1 MDILFLKLII
11 IIFLLSTIQS
21 IVGVG
26 LLIIGTPILL
36 AYNFDFF
43 IILQILLPCSLMVN
57 FYHLFFKNKKRVSIS
72 FKKIFLIYCLPFVP
86 LGLILIYSLKDLINF
101 KILIGFLILIILFF
115 KKIYK
120 VRKIS
125 KIKKRFILVFIGLF
139 HGLTNLGGTLLSL
152 FLLINNNNNNNNNNN
167 IKIKKEI
174 DFGYLCLAGIQYLF
188 LIFYLN
194 GEFEIKNIILIM
206 TSFVSCLIGN
216 KINKYINQN
225 KYSGLLNAM
234 IFISAI
240 IAIASNF
247 K

>member
-43 IILQILLPCSLMVN
+43 KILQILLPCSLMVN
-57 FYHLFFKNKKRVSIS
+57 FYHLFFKNKKRVPIS

-120 VRKIS
+120 VRKIT
-125 KIKKRFILVFIGLF
+125 KIKKKFILVFIGLF

-152 FLLINNNNNNNNNNN
+152 FLLINNNN

-174 DFGYLCLAGIQYLF
+174 DYGYLCLAGIQYLF
-188 LIFYLN
+188 LIFFLN

-206 TSFVSCLIGN
+206 TSFVSCLISN

-225 KYSGLLNAM
+225 KYSGLLDTM

>member
-1 MDILFLKLII
+1 MDILFFKLII

-43 IILQILLPCSLMVN
+43 IVLQILLPCSLMVN
-57 FYHLFFKNKKRVSIS
+57 FYQLIVKNKKKVSIS

-86 LGLILIYSLKDLINF
+86 LGLITIYSLKELINF
-101 KILIGFLILIILFF
+101 KILIGSFILIILIF

-120 VRKIS
+120 IKKID
-125 KIKKRFILVFIGLF
+125 KIKKRFILIFIGLF

-152 FLLINNNNNNNNNNN
+152 FLLINNNNNNN
-167 IKIKKEI
+167 KIKKEI
-174 DFGYLCLAGIQYLF
+174 DYGYLYLAGCQYLF
-188 LIFYLN
+188 LIFFLD
-194 GEFEIKNIILIM
+194 GKFEIKNIILIII
-206 TSFVSCLIGN
+206 SFISCLIGN

-225 KYSGLLNAM
+225 KFSILLNAM
-234 IFISAI
+234 IFMSAI
-240 IAIASNF
+240 IAIISNF

>member
-43 IILQILLPCSLMVN
+43 IVLQILLPCSLMVN
-57 FYHLFFKNKKRVSIS
+57 FYQLIFKNKKKVSLS
-72 FKKIFLIYCLPFVP
+72 FKKIFLIYCVPFVP

-101 KILIGFLILIILFF
+101 KILIGFLILIILIF

-120 VRKIS
+120 IKKIN
-125 KIKKRFILVFIGLF
+125 KIKKRFILIFIGLF

-152 FLLINNNNNNNNNNN
+152 FLLINNNNNN
-167 IKIKKEI
+167 KIKKEI
-174 DFGYLCLAGIQYLF
+174 DYGYLCLAGCQYLF
-188 LIFYLN
+188 LIFFLN
-194 GEFEIKNIILIM
+194 GKFEIKNIILIL

-225 KYSGLLNAM
+225 KFIILLNVM
-234 IFISAI
+234 ICMSAI
-240 IAIASNF
+240 IAIISNF

>member
-1 MDILFLKLII
+1 MDILFFKLII

-43 IILQILLPCSLMVN
+43 IVLQILLPCSLMVN
-57 FYHLFFKNKKRVSIS
+57 FYQLIVKNKKKVSIS

-86 LGLILIYSLKDLINF
+86 LGLITIYSLKELINF
-101 KILIGFLILIILFF
+101 KILIGSFILIILIF

-120 VRKIS
+120 IKKID
-125 KIKKRFILVFIGLF
+125 KIKKRFILIFIGLF

-152 FLLINNNNNNNNNNN
+152 FLLINNNNNN
-167 IKIKKEI
+167 KIKKEI
-174 DFGYLCLAGIQYLF
+174 DYGYLYLAGCQYLF
-188 LIFYLN
+188 LIFFLD
-194 GEFEIKNIILIM
+194 GKFEIKNIILIII
-206 TSFVSCLIGN
+206 SFISCLIGN

-225 KYSGLLNAM
+225 KFSILLNAM
-234 IFISAI
+234 IFMSAI
-240 IAIASNF
+240 IAIISNF

>member
-21 IVGVG
+21 IVGIG

-43 IILQILLPCSLMVN
+43 IVLQILLPCSLMVN
-57 FYHLFFKNKKRVSIS
+57 FYQLIFKNKKKVSVS

-86 LGLILIYSLKDLINF
+86 LGLILIYSLKDLVNF
-101 KILIGFLILIILFF
+101 KILIGFLILIILIF

-120 VRKIS
+120 IKKIN
-125 KIKKRFILVFIGLF
+125 KIKKRFILIFIGFF

-152 FLLINNNNNNNNNNN
+152 FLLINNNKNNN
-167 IKIKKEI
+167 KIKKEI
-174 DFGYLCLAGIQYLF
+174 DYGYLCLAGCQYLF
-188 LIFYLN
+188 LIFFLN
-194 GEFEIKNIILIM
+194 GKFEIKNIILILI
-206 TSFVSCLIGN
+206 SFVSCLIGN

-225 KYSGLLNAM
+225 KFINLLNVM
-234 IFISAI
+234 ISISAI
-240 IAIASNF
+240 IAIISNF

>member
-1 MDILFLKLII
+1 MDILFFKLII

-43 IILQILLPCSLMVN
+43 IVLQILLPCSLMVN
-57 FYHLFFKNKKRVSIS
+57 FYQLIVKNKKKVSIS

-86 LGLILIYSLKDLINF
+86 LGLIIIYSLKELINF
-101 KILIGFLILIILFF
+101 KILIGSFILIILIF

-120 VRKIS
+120 IKKID
-125 KIKKRFILVFIGLF
+125 KIKKRFILIFIGLF

-152 FLLINNNNNNNNNNN
+152 FLLINNNNNNN
-167 IKIKKEI
+167 KIKKEI
-174 DFGYLCLAGIQYLF
+174 DYGYLYLAGCQYLF
-188 LIFYLN
+188 LIFFLD
-194 GEFEIKNIILIM
+194 GKFEIKNIILIII
-206 TSFVSCLIGN
+206 SFISCLIGN

-225 KYSGLLNAM
+225 KFSILLNAM
-234 IFISAI
+234 IFMSAI
-240 IAIASNF
+240 IAIISNF

>member
-11 IIFLLSTIQS
+11 IIFLLSAIQS

-43 IILQILLPCSLMVN
+43 IILQIILPCSLMVN

-101 KILIGFLILIILFF
+101 KILIGFLILIILFL

-120 VRKIS
+120 VRKIT

-152 FLLINNNNNNNNNNN
+152 FLLINNNNN

-174 DFGYLCLAGIQYLF
+174 DYGYLCLAGIQYLF
-188 LIFYLN
+188 LIFFLN

-206 TSFVSCLIGN
+206 TSFVSCLISN

-225 KYSGLLNAM
+225 KYSGLLNTM

>member
-21 IVGVG
+21 IAGVG

-57 FYHLFFKNKKRVSIS
+57 FYQLFFKNKKRVSIS

-101 KILIGFLILIILFF
+101 KILIGFLILIILIF

-120 VRKIS
+120 VRKIT

-152 FLLINNNNNNNNNNN
+152 FLLINNNNNNN

-174 DFGYLCLAGIQYLF
+174 DYGYLCLAGIQYLF
-188 LIFYLN
+188 LIFFLN

-225 KYSGLLNAM
+225 KYSGLLNTM